1 MLLKK
6 NTLNGN
12 LCIGFSVDLG
22 RRFKQY
28 YNAYRLLTG
37 LEKRPISNALLKYG
51 YSNFSLEILEYC
63 DLYDTIQREQYF
75 IDLLKP
81 QYNILQV
88 EGSSLGYL
96 HSADTKKK

>member
-1 MLLKK
+1 M
-6 NTLNGN
+6 
-12 LCIGFSVDLG
+12 
-22 RRFKQY
+22 
-28 YNAYRLLTG
+28 
-37 LEKRPISNALLKYG
+37 KYG

-96 HSADTKKK
+96 HSADTKKKWYINS